1 MKDIRLLLCRL
12 FMVSGVEVLELEDLI
27 KLRMQGQT
35 SVHLVASAGQAF
47 KPRVHNPAFEN
58 SPEQEKALRTSRV
71 SLNSPVLIRDAL
83 AMESCLCLSIYSLCS
98 LPM

>member
-83 AMESCLCLSIYSLCS
+83 SCYG
-98 LPM
+98 